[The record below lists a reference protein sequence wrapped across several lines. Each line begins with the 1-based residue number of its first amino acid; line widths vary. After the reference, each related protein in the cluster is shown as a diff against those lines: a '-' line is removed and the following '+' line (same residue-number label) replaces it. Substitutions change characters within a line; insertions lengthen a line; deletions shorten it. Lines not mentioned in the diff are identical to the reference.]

1 MKKVLFLIA
10 LAASLL
16 SCSKEVSC
24 NVNITNNSNKTY
36 MYFIVD
42 LYNGGFYNT
51 IPSNSSFIHKNETHN
66 GEIYVQKKDVVSV
79 AYSDTL
85 TGKMYR
91 CLEIYTYNDC
101 KSKGRLTFNVN

>member
-10 LAASLL
+10 VATSLL
-16 SCSKEVSC
+16 SCSKDVSC

-42 LYNGGFYNT
+42 LYNGDLYNT
-51 IPSNSSFIHKNETHN
+51 IHPTSLYIHKNETHT

-79 AYSDTL
+79 TYSDTL